1 MIKTNSNVRSLS
13 LSNDDKTYLK
23 DLVQWSI
30 TTYFSGS
37 IELDEPSVPRPENP
51 LLEEELGAF
60 VTLTKNGSL
69 RGCIGNVIGQGQLY
83 LTVAR
88 MARAAAFEDPR
99 FPQVTKTEFSDVSVE
114 ISIMGSLSL
123 CPDPEQI
130 EIGRHGLIMQRGH
143 NSGLLLPQ
151 VPVEW
156 EWDRKTFL
164 EQTCIKAGL
173 RPDMWTDPATK
184 IYWFEAYVF

>member
-1 MIKTNSNVRSLS
+1 MIETNSNVRSLS
-13 LSNDDKTYLK
+13 LSNDDKVYLK

-37 IELDEPSVPRPENP
+37 IELDESSVPRPENP
-51 LLEEELGAF
+51 LLEKELGAF

-83 LTVAR
+83 LTIAR

>member
-1 MIKTNSNVRSLS
+1 MNETNSNVGSLA
-13 LSNDDKTYLK
+13 LNNEDKIYLK

-30 TTYFSGS
+30 STYFAGS
-37 IELDEPSVPRPENP
+37 IELDELSVPKPENP

-83 LTVAR
+83 LTIAR

-99 FPQVTKTEFSDVSVE
+99 FPQVTETEFTDVSVE
-114 ISIMGSLSL
+114 ISIMGALSL
-123 CPDPEQI
+123 CPDPDQI
-130 EIGRHGLIMQRGH
+130 EIGKHGLIMQRGH

-156 EWDRKTFL
+156 QWDKKTFL

-173 RPDMWTDPATK
+173 RPNMWADPATK

>member
-1 MIKTNSNVRSLS
+1 MIETNSNVRSLS

-37 IELDEPSVPRPENP
+37 IELDESSVPRPENP
-51 LLEEELGAF
+51 LLEKELGAF

-83 LTVAR
+83 LTIAR